1 MLSHELD
8 LANLADNWLFTEIK
22 NSLPLP
28 EEIQIRIQKIVFE
41 ELETDN
47 PFALG
52 YLNKMKGYTD
62 KYKIRVGD
70 YRIGLTIKKS
80 SQTMICQRGALRR
93 EIYRI
98 FP

>member
-1 MLSHELD
+1 MWRVEYRRRFLKE
-8 LANLADNWLFTEIK
+8 LAD
-22 NSLPLP
+22 LPSEVRSRVEP
-28 EEIQIRIQKIVFE
+28 IVFG

-47 PFALG
+47 PFELG
-52 YLNKMKGYTD
+52 YLEKMKGYTD

-70 YRIGLTIKKS
+70 YRIGVSANKGDKIL
-80 SQTMICQRGALRR
+80 ICERIAHRR